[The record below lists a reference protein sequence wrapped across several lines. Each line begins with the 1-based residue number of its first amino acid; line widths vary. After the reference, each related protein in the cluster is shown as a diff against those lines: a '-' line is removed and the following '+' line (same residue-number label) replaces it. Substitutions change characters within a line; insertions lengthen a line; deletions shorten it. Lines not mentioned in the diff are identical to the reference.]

1 MSQIHLSDALIQQ
14 IETTAGLTGSAVDE
28 FVQQA
33 VREKLDWEARRQEF
47 RRITSRVRQAMHDQG
62 LTEEDILADF
72 ESFRREMS
80 GQPGA

>member
-1 MSQIHLSDALIQQ
+1 MSQIHIPDVLVAQ
-14 IETTAGLTGSAVDE
+14 IEATGVTGGAVDE

-47 RRITSRVRQAMHDQG
+47 RRITSRLRQAMQDQG

-80 GQPGA
+80 TQNGE

>member
-1 MSQIHLSDALIQQ
+1 MLQIHLPDSLLAEIKS
-14 IETTAGLTGSAVDE
+14 AGVTGSAVDG

-47 RRITSRVRQAMHDQG
+47 RRITSQVRQAMHNQG

-72 ESFRREMS
+72 ESFRREMIAKNS
-80 GQPGA
+80 D